1 MRNNFTLNLLGS
13 TRLHHLH
20 RSKKG
25 INMNLQK
32 LFLTFFGAGLS
43 PKAPGTIGTLASLPV
58 GLVILYYLGIETL
71 FTLTIA
77 ITIIGIFEINK
88 YEKTTGLHD
97 QQHIVID
104 EAVGMWL
111 SLMIAYATAT
121 TMPYTYAEIL
131 AILFSFAAFRLF
143 DIWKPSTIGWI
154 DRELKGGMGVMF
166 DDVLAGFAGG
176 LLASLV
182 LMGIDKVL

>member
-1 MRNNFTLNLLGS
+1 
-13 TRLHHLH
+13 
-20 RSKKG
+20 
-25 INMNLQK
+25 MNLQK

-43 PKAPGTIGTLASLPV
+43 PKAPGTVGTLASLPL
-58 GLVILYYLGIETL
+58 GLAILYYLGMEVL

-88 YEKTTGLHD
+88 YEKSTGIHD

-111 SLMIAYATAT
+111 SLMIAYSTAT
-121 TMPYTYAEIL
+121 TMTYAYAEIL
-131 AILFSFAAFRLF
+131 SILLSFASFRLF

-154 DRELKGGMGVMF
+154 DRELKGGLGVML
-166 DDVLAGFAGG
+166 DDVLAGVAGG
-176 LLASLV
+176 LLSVLV
-182 LMGIDKVL
+182 LMGIGKIFI